1 MRCDATQAKAKHSLY
16 NKTYYAKK
24 KMRAAGPITT
34 CKPAVTITPTTM
46 SATASAAI
54 TLVGALGTTDKA
66 AMGYYLVEW
75 LSEPYSLQMD
85 TDGMAGVIGAG
96 KMVVDAMYF
105 NRVQRAPFWY
115 TKSEEATIVKA
126 LFVLKSG
133 LDLEEVCA
141 MNPMPR
147 GCNKVEAMRLKSV
160 KVNILDHE
168 DIMEEAARRDWLE
181 YDDSDEEEESASES
195 EGESEG
201 YV

>member
-1 MRCDATQAKAKHSLY
+1 MASETTLQPSIVV
-16 NKTYYAKK
+16 KK
-24 KMRAAGPITT
+24 PIT
-34 CKPAVTITPTTM
+34 IGN
-46 SATASAAI
+46 S
-54 TLVGALGTTDKA
+54 LV
-66 AMGYYLVEW
+66 
-75 LSEPYSLQMD
+75 S
-85 TDGMAGVIGAG
+85 GV
-96 KMVVDAMYF
+96 
-105 NRVQRAPFWY
+105 N
-115 TKSEEATIVKA
+115 EAR
-126 LFVLKSG
+126 FVLKSG

-141 MNPMPR
+141 MNPLPR

>member
-1 MRCDATQAKAKHSLY
+1 MSLKA
-16 NKTYYAKK
+16 
-24 KMRAAGPITT
+24 RI
-34 CKPAVTITPTTM
+34 PTT
-46 SATASAAI
+46 I
-54 TLVGALGTTDKA
+54 KKGEVGALGTTDEA

-115 TKSEEATIVKA
+115 TKSEEATVVEA
-126 LFVLKSG
+126 RFVLKSG

-141 MNPMPR
+141 MNPLPR
-147 GCNKVEAMRLKSV
+147 GCNKVEAMRLKAV

-168 DIMEEAARRDWLE
+168 DIMEEAARRDRLE